1 MLKIRWAFLK
11 SLLIF
16 TLIYIFNLPI
26 IAKINNEINPLSLI
40 FGIIL
45 APIFEIYYLMSIMF
59 FWSVDFMNFAYFI
72 LDKLLDVLKIFDH
85 YKKNH
90 KTSKKHNTKKK
101 KKKKKK
107 KTKKKK
113 KQQKKTHKNKPKQKK
128 KNTKNNKTQ
137 KKQQNKQNTKTQ
149 NNKKKQKPHTTKQ
162 NKKKTKTK
170 TKQNKK
176 NTKKQKKQKTKKKKK
191 KNNTNPQNKPKKTK
205 KKKNPHKKKQ
215 KKKSLIWNLL
225 PYVNNVFLKCW
236 FYEFC
241 LLYFRQ
247 IVRCINRFFVSTY
260 NKDIIKLTY
269 CLAKHLCLI
278 YSTISR
284 KHIYK

>member
-1 MLKIRWAFLK
+1 MMGEQTSLIVVFTINCDLVFSLSFILSFSCSFILLALNRLLKIRWAFLK

-72 LDKLLDVLKIFDH
+72 LDKLLEI
-85 YKKNH
+85 
-90 KTSKKHNTKKK
+90 KTTKKENK
-101 KKKKKK
+101 KY
-107 KTKKKK
+107 
-113 KQQKKTHKNKPKQKK
+113 
-128 KNTKNNKTQ
+128 
-137 KKQQNKQNTKTQ
+137 QQNRR
-149 NNKKKQKPHTTKQ
+149 
-162 NKKKTKTK
+162 
-170 TKQNKK
+170 
-176 NTKKQKKQKTKKKKK
+176 
-191 KNNTNPQNKPKKTK
+191 
-205 KKKNPHKKKQ
+205 
-215 KKKSLIWNLL
+215 LI
-225 PYVNNVFLKCW
+225 
-236 FYEFC
+236 YEFC

>member
-1 MLKIRWAFLK
+1 MMGEQTSLIVVFTINCDLVFSLSFILSFSCSFILLALNRLLKIRWAFLK

-45 APIFEIYYLMSIMF
+45 APIFEIYYLMSKMF

-72 LDKLLDVLKIFDH
+72 LDKLLEKRFS
-85 YKKNH
+85 
-90 KTSKKHNTKKK
+90 TTKKE
-101 KKKKKK
+101 
-107 KTKKKK
+107 
-113 KQQKKTHKNKPKQKK
+113 Q
-128 KNTKNNKTQ
+128 NKT
-137 KKQQNKQNTKTQ
+137 TQ
-149 NNKKKQKPHTTKQ
+149 NF
-162 NKKKTKTK
+162 
-170 TKQNKK
+170 
-176 NTKKQKKQKTKKKKK
+176 
-191 KNNTNPQNKPKKTK
+191 
-205 KKKNPHKKKQ
+205 
-215 KKKSLIWNLL
+215 IWNLL
-225 PYVNNVFLKCW
+225 PYVKNVFLKCW

>member
-72 LDKLLDVLKIFDH
+72 LDKLLDVLIDFRIHLQKDTQDKKKKKKKKKTNKKKQH
-85 YKKNH
+85 NKKKKKKKQKKKKKKQKKKKN
-90 KTSKKHNTKKK
+90 KKKK

-113 KQQKKTHKNKPKQKK
+113 KKKKPKKKKK
-128 KNTKNNKTQ
+128 KNT
-137 KKQQNKQNTKTQ
+137 
-149 NNKKKQKPHTTKQ
+149 
-162 NKKKTKTK
+162 
-170 TKQNKK
+170 
-176 NTKKQKKQKTKKKKK
+176 TKKKKK
-191 KNNTNPQNKPKKTK
+191 KKKF
-205 KKKNPHKKKQ
+205 NE
-215 KKKSLIWNLL
+215 NLK
-225 PYVNNVFLKCW
+225 F
-236 FYEFC
+236 
-241 LLYFRQ
+241 
-247 IVRCINRFFVSTY
+247 IT
-260 NKDIIKLTY
+260 
-269 CLAKHLCLI
+269 LCQ
-278 YSTISR
+278 
-284 KHIYK
+284 